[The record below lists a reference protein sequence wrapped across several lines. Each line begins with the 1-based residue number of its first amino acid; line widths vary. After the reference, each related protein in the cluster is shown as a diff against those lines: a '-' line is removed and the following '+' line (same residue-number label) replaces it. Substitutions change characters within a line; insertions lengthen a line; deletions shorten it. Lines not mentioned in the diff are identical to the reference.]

1 MNLSH
6 LPILPNCLIL
16 LIVMLGLSPAS
27 ADVKLPAI
35 FSDHMVLE
43 KSDRVPVWG
52 KADPGEGVTVSCDG
66 QSFQATA
73 GTDGK
78 WRGELNLS
86 ASKPGPHELI
96 AQGKNRVSITDV
108 LVGEVWVASGQS
120 NMAMALKPT
129 IGSDQEIALPAN
141 PPIRQFTVGGLSG
154 DDPQENCKGK
164 WVTASPETV
173 GGFSAVAYHFAKSL
187 MRELQIPVG
196 IINSSVGGTPSESW
210 TSSEALASDPD
221 LKVAVEGIRTRIN
234 EYPAA
239 EAAYATAL
247 QEWIVKNNRQDKP
260 SADAMTFSGSGVP
273 ADGWI
278 TVKVPGVV
286 SGDGLP
292 SAGVFWLRKEIPIA
306 AAAAGQPL
314 RIDLDAMAGMV
325 TFYWDGKLVP
335 TESMATSGLPVRC
348 NVPSLLVTA
357 GNHTLAVRVFSPT
370 GPVQFRKDPKAGTLS
385 LAGLWLAKAEFALP
399 DLNAAQVASLP
410 KPPAKPPAP
419 QQTPANLFNGMIHP
433 IIPYAISGV
442 IWYQGEANANR
453 AFQYRTAFP
462 LLINDW
468 RKRWDRGEMPFLFC
482 QLASYSDKPVA
493 PGESAWAELREAQ
506 SLALKL
512 PNTGQAVLIDIGEAK
527 DIHPRN
533 KKDAGERLA
542 RIALANVHGKK
553 IPFSGPVFE
562 SMKIENGRARLT
574 FIHTDG
580 GLAAKPLPA
589 TYDLKTSTSE
599 TAPLVRN
606 SPGGELEGFAICGED
621 RKWVWADAKIQGES
635 VVVWSDKVPQPTAVR
650 YAWAHNPTCNFFNG
664 AGLPASPF
672 RTDDFPASTKDVKF

>member
-1 MNLSH
+1 MKPSRCSSAAA
-6 LPILPNCLIL
+6 CLVL
-16 LIVMLGLSPAS
+16 LAVISSPLCA
-27 ADVKLPAI
+27 AVKLPAI

-52 KADPGEGVTVSCDG
+52 KADPGEKVAVACAG
-66 QSFQATA
+66 QSFQTVTEA
-73 GTDGK
+73 DGK
-78 WRGELNLS
+78 WRGVLDLS
-86 ASKPGPHELI
+86 GVGPGPHEFVVEGNTRI
-96 AQGKNRVSITDV
+96 ALTDV

-120 NMAMALKPT
+120 NMAMPLSQTSAA
-129 IGSDQEIALPAN
+129 SEEVAR
-141 PPIRQFTVGGLSG
+141 PPDPLLRQFTVGGLSG
-154 DDPQENCKGK
+154 DEPQDNCKGK

-221 LKVAVEGIRTRIN
+221 LKASVEGIRTRIK

-239 EAAYATAL
+239 EAAYAAAL

-260 SADAMTFSGSGVP
+260 VADTMTFAGSGVP
-273 ADGWI
+273 ADGWT

-292 SAGVFWLRKEIPIA
+292 ATGAIWLRKEIPDV
-306 AAAAGQPL
+306 AAGQPL
-314 RIDLDAMAGMV
+314 RIDLDAMAGTV

-335 TESMATSGLPVRC
+335 TEPVATSGLPVRC
-348 NVPSLLVTA
+348 HVPAALVTA

-385 LAGLWLAKAEFALP
+385 LAGPWLAKAEFALP

-462 LLINDW
+462 LMINDW

-482 QLASYSDKPVA
+482 QLASYSNKVPV

-506 SLALKL
+506 TLTLKL
-512 PNTGQAVLIDIGEAK
+512 PNTGQAVLIDIGEAL

-533 KKDAGERLA
+533 KKEAGERLA

-562 SMKIENGRARLT
+562 SMKIENGRACLT
-574 FIHTDG
+574 FTHTDG
-580 GLAAKPLPA
+580 GLTAKPLPP
-589 TYDLKTSTSE
+589 TYDLKTATSE

-606 SPGGELEGFAICGED
+606 SPGGDLEGFAICGED
-621 RKWVWADAKIQGES
+621 RNWVWADAKIEGET
-635 VVVWSDKVPQPTAVR
+635 VVVWSDKISKPVAVR
-650 YAWAHNPTCNFFNG
+650 YGWANNPTCNLVNG

-672 RTDDFPASTKDVKF
+672 RTDDFPASTKDAKF